1 MNHFRG
7 FRVRLSSSAI
17 SLLALLALSACH
29 REPET
34 QRVPPPVVQDSTVRF
49 PAGSPQLALLHAEQ
63 VTQQRTETLRLP
75 ARVVWD
81 ETRTVRVFA
90 PLAGRIVRLLA
101 QPGEPVKAGAPLAL
115 IASPDLGQVQADAR
129 RADTDFALA
138 EKNLARASALHEHGV
153 IALKELQLAQAE
165 RDRAQ
170 AERER
175 ASARLKLYGASAQV
189 NQEFALRSPIAGV
202 VVERNANPG
211 EEVRPDQAQP
221 GSPALFVV
229 TDPTRVWVQIDAPE
243 SAVPALHPGALLEL
257 GSPLLGGEGAT
268 ARIDLVSDFFDPQ
281 TRTLRVRASA
291 DNRERRLKAEMYL
304 TAELEVDRGAFVRVP
319 ANAILL
325 HGKQQYVFVEDAAG
339 VYRRQEV
346 RAEEAGFGVM
356 RVRKGLAGGERV
368 VTEGGLLLMQLFGSA
383 RQ

>member
-1 MNHFRG
+1 
-7 FRVRLSSSAI
+7 
-17 SLLALLALSACH
+17 
-29 REPET
+29 
-34 QRVPPPVVQDSTVRF
+34 
-49 PAGSPQLALLHAEQ
+49 
-63 VTQQRTETLRLP
+63 
-75 ARVVWD
+75 VVWD
-81 ETRTVRVFA
+81 ETRTVRLFA

-115 IASPDLGQVQADAR
+115 IASPDLGQAQADAR
-129 RADTDFALA
+129 RADTDFALS

-175 ASARLKLYGASAQV
+175 ASERLKLYGASARV

-202 VVERNANPG
+202 VVERNANLG

-325 HGKQQYVFVEDAAG
+325 HGKQQYVFVEEAAG